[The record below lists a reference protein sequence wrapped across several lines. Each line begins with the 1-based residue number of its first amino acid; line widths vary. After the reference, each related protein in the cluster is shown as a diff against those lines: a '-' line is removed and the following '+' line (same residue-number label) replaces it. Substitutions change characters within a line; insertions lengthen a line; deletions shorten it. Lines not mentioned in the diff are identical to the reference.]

1 MPHDE
6 RQARHCRARSARV
19 IIIRTDFA
27 FRKSA
32 QRGSGS
38 FHGPTRSPGMR
49 PRRCRLMVLS
59 VRVLRIGGGALLVGA
74 ATMLAA
80 LPAVGEA
87 LLLIEADSGKVLQA
101 ENATTPWHPA
111 SVTKL
116 MTTYVTLRAVKDG
129 RLRLDTVLNVSGN
142 AAAQQPSKMGFKPGS
157 KVTVDNALKMLLVK
171 SANDMA
177 VVLAEGVGGSVD
189 KFSAEMNRTAQR
201 LGMTQSNFVNPNG
214 LPADAQVTS
223 ARDLAILARALIR
236 DFPEYDFYW
245 HIAAIKM
252 GRKVMRNYN
261 MLIDRYPGADGM
273 KTGFICASGFNLV
286 ASATRGNRRLIA
298 VVLGASS
305 ATARAEKAARLLEK
319 GFSGDGGLSWL
330 MPALGA
336 VDGLAPVAASP
347 PDLREEVCGK
357 NRHRQASE
365 DEPVVVVNDRDPS
378 TAYSSMSIDLRNK
391 HASLLGPLIP
401 SGPPVEVYLGP
412 GRKQRQIA
420 GMSPK
425 PAAQAQTAPPAAEAT
440 PAPWNL
446 FGPAP
451 AASAAPAELAAAPP
465 PDVVPLPRPRP
476 RR

>member
-1 MPHDE
+1 
-6 RQARHCRARSARV
+6 
-19 IIIRTDFA
+19 
-27 FRKSA
+27 
-32 QRGSGS
+32 
-38 FHGPTRSPGMR
+38 
-49 PRRCRLMVLS
+49 MVLS
-59 VRVLRIGGGALLVGA
+59 VRVLRRCGGALVIR
-74 ATMLAA
+74 ATTLAA
-80 LPAVGEA
+80 LPAAGEA

-101 ENATTPWHPA
+101 DNATVPWHPA

-129 RLRLDTVLNVSGN
+129 RLSLDRVLNVSGN

-189 KFSAEMNRTAQR
+189 KFAAEMNRSAQR

-214 LPADAQVTS
+214 LPADAQITS

-236 DFPEYDFYW
+236 DFPEYDYYW

-305 ATARAEKAARLLEK
+305 GTARAEKAAQLLEK

-330 MPALGA
+330 MPAFGT

-347 PDLREEVCGK
+347 PDLHEEVCGK

-378 TAYSSMSIDLRNK
+378 SAYSSVTLDLRNR
-391 HASLLGPLIP
+391 HASLLGPLTP
-401 SGPPVEVYLGP
+401 SAPPVEVYLGP

-420 GMSPK
+420 AVAPAK
-425 PAAQAQTAPPAAEAT
+425 PAAQTQISPPAAQ
-440 PAPWNL
+440 APWNL
-446 FGPAP
+446 FAPAP
-451 AASAAPAELAAAPP
+451 TASAAPSELAAAPP